1 LAVWEMARRSKAAAE
16 FNALARDLYPGLA
29 PI

>member
-1 LAVWEMARRSKAAAE
+1 MARRSKAAAE